1 MLVLSECL
9 VLLSVKNIQI
19 KCVEFYLVVSVRRS
33 STIDLGYL
41 EEVELAYL
49 VVMGV
54 WYAVWR

>member
-1 MLVLSECL
+1 VPGAALCKS
-9 VLLSVKNIQI
+9 IQI
-19 KCVEFYLVVSVRRS
+19 KCVEFYLFVSVRRS